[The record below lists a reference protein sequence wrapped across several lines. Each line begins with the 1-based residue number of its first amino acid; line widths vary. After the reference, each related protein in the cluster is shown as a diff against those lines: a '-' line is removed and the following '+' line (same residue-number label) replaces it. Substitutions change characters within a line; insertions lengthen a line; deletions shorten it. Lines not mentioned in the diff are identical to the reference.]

1 MCWSCLRGVATLGFV
16 PVLRLVGAREP
27 APDQLHQWF
36 ANGRL
41 VAIPRRR
48 GKRLPV
54 LDRLA
59 QEFDPGVK
67 YSEREVNDALREFH
81 PDVAALRRYLVEE
94 GFMDRIP
101 GGAEY
106 WRAGGSYPLS

>member
-1 MCWSCLRGVATLGFV
+1 M
-16 PVLRLVGAREP
+16 PQLRLVDAREP
-27 APDQLHQWF
+27 APD
-36 ANGRL
+36 RSL
-41 VAIPRRR
+41 VRRRAARRDSRRR

-101 GGAEY
+101 DGA
-106 WRAGGSYPLS
+106 RTGDPAARFTVS

>member
-1 MCWSCLRGVATLGFV
+1 M
-16 PVLRLVGAREP
+16 PHLRLVDAREP
-27 APDQLHQWF
+27 APDVIGQWF
-36 ANGRL
+36 VDGRL
-41 VAIPRRR
+41 VSIPRRR

-101 GGAEY
+101 NGAEY
-106 WRAGGSYPLS
+106 WRSGGEVHELS